1 MRQMRLVTCFA
12 LATALAACGGGGS
25 SGLSTSPGG
34 NNQNPGATGTTP
46 PPANLVTLTNQTFSP
61 STITVAAGS
70 TVNWKWNDCSGGD
83 GYGGG
88 YTNCVMHNVTFDD
101 ATGIAST
108 TQDQGTFSRTFATKG
123 TYKYHCSIHGAMGM
137 TGEVVVQ

>member
-1 MRQMRLVTCFA
+1 MRQTRLVACFA

-25 SGLSTSPGG
+25 SALSTSPGG
-34 NNQNPGATGTTP
+34 NTNPSGGGTTP
-46 PPANLVTLTNQTFSP
+46 APSNLVTLANLTFSP
-61 STITVAAGS
+61 NTITVSAGS

-88 YTNCVMHNVTFDD
+88 YTTCVSHNVTFDD
-101 ATGIAST
+101 GTAIAST

-123 TYKYHCSIHGAMGM
+123 TYKYHCTIHGAMGM